1 MKSEVNIVG
10 SIQTSSYHASTIVF
24 KYHTIRFLFDY
35 RSGAERRRCGMWV
48 SLRKV
53 QNDATRIICPAT
65 PFSAGHHHLCHLAR
79 TRCRRA

>member
-10 SIQTSSYHASTIVF
+10 SIQTSSYHAS
-24 KYHTIRFLFDY
+24 YLNTIRFDSY
-35 RSGAERRRCGMWV
+35 SITERGAARRRCGMWV

-65 PFSAGHHHLCHLAR
+65 PFSAGHHHLRHLAR